1 MDINEKYD
9 EDFEKENIELIKLL
23 KEVKQEIPS
32 ENFDDSL
39 FKKINDIQP
48 KKPSSLSDIFIKIKK
63 YLQNIRYIEIYA
75 FGTTVILLFM
85 LFHILTIKPTIIE
98 TSKIYYDTTKKSI
111 DNIEKTKPYEEKLE
125 GVKQKEEIIFDKS
138 KISRGIS
145 EKNDNE
151 NENTISKYFI
161 QPYTKGGKK
170 SIGFDVR
177 IENNTS
183 KSIIVLLNDI
193 KACEIPPWSN
203 IELLGLKETVV
214 LYAYYIYEGS
224 GSADWGPR
232 TFLYS
237 KNKKYI
243 WKLNK

>member
-9 EDFEKENIELIKLL
+9 EDFEKENIEIIKLL
-23 KEVKQEIPS
+23 KEVKQEKPS
-32 ENFDDSL
+32 ENFDDNL
-39 FKKINDIQP
+39 FEKLNEIQP
-48 KKPSSLSDIFIKIKK
+48 RKKSSFIDYFLKIKN
-63 YLQNIRYIEIYA
+63 YLQNIRFIEIYA

-98 TSKIYYDTTKKSI
+98 TSKVYYDTTKK
-111 DNIEKTKPYEEKLE
+111 NINNLEITKPSEGKLQEE
-125 GVKQKEEIIFDKS
+125 KQKEDIIIDKS
-138 KISRGIS
+138 KISRNIYMM
-145 EKNDNE
+145 NE
-151 NENTISKYFI
+151 NENNIDEYFI
-161 QPYTKGGKK
+161 QPSAKGGKK

-183 KSIIVLLNDI
+183 ETIIVLLNDI

-203 IELLGLKETVV
+203 IELLGLKKSVV
-214 LYAYYIYEGS
+214 LYAYYVYDGT

-232 TFLYS
+232 SFAYS
-237 KNKKYI
+237 KDKKYI